1 MARARTGGS
10 VKPKLNILAYG
21 PTGAGK
27 SSILL
32 QMAYFKREDG
42 TPWRILLLDH
52 ESGGADEVIEELEA
66 HGIDTRNIYIV
77 YTQSIKETKD
87 YINKVRDHEPFYEL
101 DECGDETDD
110 IVKDAYGEQ
119 FVADAII
126 CDGTSVLKL
135 TNTQSLLDLSRKRN
149 KIKAEK
155 ANATAEEKFVAT
167 ANANLELKD
176 YSQLN
181 YAGQDLVLTLMAC
194 GAHVGI
200 TAREK
205 DEQITVQTDDGKT
218 TSVSTGKKTFD
229 SYKGMDYNVKTI
241 LRMFRDENDQVCCVV
256 EKDRTKRHPVGT
268 ILEDPSLLDWE
279 EVVSKGKG
287 HKDFVIK
294 NDLDKAIEADQKIFE
309 KQMLGADTTS
319 EPVKDTSADDI
330 AALRSGIKEA
340 IQKLSPVEKKAMQ
353 AKLADAGLPT
363 AYNKVTDTEVLAKIL
378 SIVTPA

>member
-1 MARARTGGS
+1 MARARSGGS

-27 SSILL
+27 SSLLL

-52 ESGGADEVIEELEA
+52 ESGGADEVIDELESN
-66 HGIDTRNIYIV
+66 GIDTRNIYIV

-101 DECGDETDD
+101 DDCGEETDE

-126 CDGTSVLKL
+126 TDGTSVLKL

-155 ANATAEEKFVAT
+155 SGATAEEKFVAT

-205 DEQITVQTDDGKT
+205 DETISIKGDDGKV
-218 TSVSTGKKTFD
+218 TSVATGKKTFD

-279 EVVSKGKG
+279 DVVAKGKG
-287 HKDFVIK
+287 NKDFVLK

-309 KQMLGADTTS
+309 KQMLGTDTTTDAA
-319 EPVKDTSADDI
+319 KDTAADDI
-330 AALRSGIKEA
+330 AALKTEIKEA
-340 IQKLSPVEKKAMQ
+340 IQKLSPPEKKEMQ
-353 AKLADAGLPT
+353 GKLTAEKLPT
-363 AYNKVTDTEVLAKIL
+363 AYNKVNSVDILTKIL
-378 SIVTPA
+378 EIVNG

>member
-1 MARARTGGS
+1 MARARNGGS

-27 SSILL
+27 SSLLL

-52 ESGGADEVIEELEA
+52 ESGGADEVIDELEN

-101 DECGDETDD
+101 DECGDETDE

-126 CDGTSVLKL
+126 TDGTSVLKL

-155 ANATAEEKFVAT
+155 SGATAEEKFVAT

-205 DEQITVQTDDGKT
+205 DETISVKGDDGKV
-218 TSVSTGKKTFD
+218 TSVATGKKTFD

-256 EKDRTKRHPVGT
+256 EKDRTKRYPVGT

-279 EVVSKGKG
+279 EVVTKGKG
-287 HKDFVIK
+287 NKDFVLK

-309 KQMLGADTTS
+309 KQMLGSDSAADTS
-319 EPVKDTSADDI
+319 NDTSAEEI
-330 AALRSGIKEA
+330 AALKAKIKAA
-340 IQKLSPVEKKAMQ
+340 IQNLSPVEKKEMQ
-353 AKLADAGLPT
+353 GKLTAAGLPT
-363 AYNKVTDTEVLAKIL
+363 AYTKVTETETLSKIL
-378 SIVTPA
+378 AIVTK

>member
-1 MARARTGGS
+1 MARARNGGS

-27 SSILL
+27 STILL

-42 TPWRILLLDH
+42 TPWRILFLDH
-52 ESGGADEVIEELEA
+52 ESGGADEAIEELEKN
-66 HGIDTRNIYIV
+66 GIDTRNIYIV

-101 DECGDETDD
+101 DEYGEETDE

-126 CDGTSVLKL
+126 TDGTSVLKL

-155 ANATAEEKFVAT
+155 SGATAEEKFVAT

-194 GAHVGI
+194 GVHVGI

-205 DEQITVQTDDGKT
+205 DEQVTVQTDDGKT
-218 TSVSTGKKTFD
+218 TSVYTGRKTFD

-241 LRMFRDENDQVCCVV
+241 LRMFRDEDDQVCCVV
-256 EKDRTKRHPVGT
+256 EKDRTKRYAAGT
-268 ILEDPSLLDWE
+268 VLEDPSLLDWE
-279 EVVSKGKG
+279 EVVTSGRGK
-287 HKDFVIK
+287 KEFVIK

-309 KQMLGADTTS
+309 KQMLGDDSAS
-319 EPVKDTSADDI
+319 EAAAPKNDNI
-330 AALRSGIKEA
+330 AELQAEIKA
-340 IQKLSPVEKKAMQ
+340 KVNGLSPVEKKAMKE
-353 AKLADAGLPT
+353 KLTKAELPT
-363 AYNKVTDTEVLAKIL
+363 AFNKVTDEDILKKIL
-378 SIVTPA
+378 EIVSE

>member
-1 MARARTGGS
+1 MARARSGGS

-27 SSILL
+27 STILL

-42 TPWRILLLDH
+42 SPWRILLIDN
-52 ESGGADEVIEELEA
+52 ESGGADEAIDELA
-66 HGIDTRNIYIV
+66 KNGIDPRNIYIV
-77 YTQSIKETKD
+77 YTQSIKETKE

-101 DECGDETDD
+101 DEYGDETDE

-126 CDGTSVLKL
+126 VDGTSVLKL

-155 ANATAEEKFVAT
+155 SGATAEEKFVAT

-194 GAHVGI
+194 GVHVGI

-205 DEQITVQTDDGKT
+205 DEQVTVQTDDGKT
-218 TSVSTGKKTFD
+218 TSVYTGKKTFD

-241 LRMFRDENDQVCCVV
+241 LRMFRDEDDQVCCAV
-256 EKDRTKRHPVGT
+256 EKDRTKRYPAGT

-279 EVVSKGKG
+279 EVVASGHGK
-287 HKDFVIK
+287 KDFVIK

-309 KQMLGADTTS
+309 KQMLGADSVEETAPTS
-319 EPVKDTSADDI
+319 NSSVADLQ
-330 AALRSGIKEA
+330 AEIKA
-340 IQKLSPVEKKAMQ
+340 KVNGLSPVEKKAMKD
-353 AKLADAGLPT
+353 KLIKANLPT
-363 AYNKVTDTEVLAKIL
+363 AFNKVTEETVLKRIL
-378 SIVTPA
+378 EIVSE

>member
-1 MARARTGGS
+1 MARARNGGS

-42 TPWRILLLDH
+42 TPWRILFLDH
-52 ESGGADEVIEELEA
+52 ESGGADEAIEELA
-66 HGIDTRNIYIV
+66 NNGIDTRNIYIV

-101 DECGDETDD
+101 DEYGEETDE

-126 CDGTSVLKL
+126 TDGTSVLKL

-155 ANATAEEKFVAT
+155 SGATAEERFVAT

-205 DEQITVQTDDGKT
+205 DEQISVQTEDGKV

-241 LRMFRDENDQVCCVV
+241 LRMFRDEDDQVCCVV
-256 EKDRTKRHPVGT
+256 EKDRTKRYPAGT
-268 ILEDPSLLDWE
+268 IIEDPSLLDWE
-279 EVVSKGKG
+279 EIVSSGHGK
-287 HKDFVIK
+287 KDFVIK

-309 KQMLGADTTS
+309 KQMLGDDSTKDEVENNNIADYQAVQAEIKS
-319 EPVKDTSADDI
+319 IVSA
-330 AALRSGIKEA
+330 
-340 IQKLSPVEKKAMQ
+340 LSPVAKKEMK
-353 AKLADAGLPT
+353 AKLEAAGLPIS
-363 AYNKVTDTEVLAKIL
+363 YNKVTDMEILNKIL
-378 SIVTPA
+378 EVVSA

>member
-1 MARARTGGS
+1 MARARSGGS

-27 SSILL
+27 STILL

-52 ESGGADEVIEELEA
+52 ESGGADEAIEELEKN
-66 HGIDTRNIYIV
+66 GIDTRNIYIV
-77 YTQSIKETKD
+77 YTQSVKETKD

-101 DECGDETDD
+101 DEYGDETDE

-126 CDGTSVLKL
+126 TDGTTVLKL

-155 ANATAEEKFVAT
+155 SGATAEEKFVAT

-205 DEQITVQTDDGKT
+205 DEQVTVQTDDGKT
-218 TSVSTGKKTFD
+218 TSVYTGKKTFD

-256 EKDRTKRHPVGT
+256 EKDRTKRYAAGT
-268 ILEDPSLLDWE
+268 VLEDPSLLDWE
-279 EVVSKGKG
+279 EIVTSGHGKR
-287 HKDFVIK
+287 DFVIK

-309 KQMLGADTTS
+309 KQMLGADSTP
-319 EPVKDTSADDI
+319 EV
-330 AALRSGIKEA
+330 AAPANNNVAELQAEIKA
-340 IQKLSPVEKKAMQ
+340 KVNGFNPVEKKAMKE
-353 AKLADAGLPT
+353 KLTKANLPT
-363 AYNKVTDTEVLAKIL
+363 AFNKVTDEGVLKQIL
-378 SIVTPA
+378 AIVSE

>member
-1 MARARTGGS
+1 MARARSGGS

-27 SSILL
+27 SSLLL

-52 ESGGADEVIEELEA
+52 ESGGADEVVEELEN

-101 DECGDETDD
+101 DECGDETDE

-126 CDGTSVLKL
+126 TDGTSVLKL

-155 ANATAEEKFVAT
+155 SGATAEEKFVAT

-200 TAREK
+200 SAREK
-205 DEQITVQTDDGKT
+205 DETITVKGEDGKVNT
-218 TSVSTGKKTFD
+218 VSTGKKTFD

-279 EVVSKGKG
+279 EVVTKGKG
-287 HKDFVIK
+287 NKDFVLK

-309 KQMLGADTTS
+309 KQMLGSDVATDT
-319 EPVKDTSADDI
+319 VKDTSAEDV
-330 AALRSGIKEA
+330 AALKAEIKAA
-340 IQKLSPVEKKAMQ
+340 ITKLSPVEKKEMQ
-353 AKLADAGLPT
+353 GKLTAAGLPT
-363 AYNKVTDTEVLAKIL
+363 AYTKVTETETLAKIL
-378 SIVTPA
+378 SIVAQ

>member
-1 MARARTGGS
+1 MARARSGGS

-21 PTGAGK
+21 PTGSGK
-27 SSILL
+27 STMLL
-32 QMAYFKREDG
+32 QMAYFKRDDG
-42 TPWRILLLDH
+42 TPWRILLMDV

-66 HGIDTRNIYIV
+66 NGIDTRNIYIV
-77 YTQSIKETKD
+77 YTQSVKETKD

-101 DECGDETDD
+101 DDCGDETDE

-119 FVADAII
+119 FVPDAII
-126 CDGTSVLKL
+126 IDGTSVLKL

-155 ANATAEEKFVAT
+155 ANATSEEKFVAT

-181 YAGQDLVLTLMAC
+181 YTGQDLVLTLMAC
-194 GAHVGI
+194 GVHVGI

-205 DEQITVQTDDGKT
+205 DETISVKGDDGKV
-218 TSVSTGKKTFD
+218 TSVATGKKTFD

-256 EKDRTKRHPVGT
+256 EKDRTKRHPVGA

-279 EVVSKGKG
+279 DVVAKGKG
-287 HKDFVIK
+287 NKDFVLK

-309 KQMLGADTTS
+309 KQMLGSDVTTDTTS
-319 EPVKDTSADDI
+319 DTSSTDI
-330 AALRSGIKEA
+330 AALKAEIKAA
-340 IQKLSPVEKKAMQ
+340 IQNLNPVEKKEMQ
-353 AKLADAGLPT
+353 GKLTAAGLPT
-363 AYNKVTDTEVLAKIL
+363 AYNKVTDSETLGKIL
-378 SIVTPA
+378 SIVAPK

>member
-1 MARARTGGS
+1 MARARSGGS

-32 QMAYFKREDG
+32 QMAYFKRDDG
-42 TPWRILLLDH
+42 TPWRILLIDN
-52 ESGGADEVIEELEA
+52 ESGGADEAVDELEN

-77 YTQSIKETKD
+77 YTQSVKETKD
-87 YINKVRDHEPFYEL
+87 YINKVRDREPFYEL
-101 DECGDETDD
+101 DEYGDETDE
-110 IVKDAYGEQ
+110 IVKDAYDEQ
-119 FVADAII
+119 FIADAII
-126 CDGTSVLKL
+126 VDGTSVLKL

-155 ANATAEEKFVAT
+155 SGATAEEKFVAT

-194 GAHVGI
+194 GVHVGI

-205 DEQITVQTDDGKT
+205 DEQISVQTEDGKT
-218 TSVSTGKKTFD
+218 TSVATGKKTFD

-256 EKDRTKRHPVGT
+256 EKDRTKRHAVGT
-268 ILEDPSLLDWE
+268 VLEDPSLLDWE

-287 HKDFVIK
+287 RKDFVIK

-309 KQMLGADTTS
+309 KQMLGSDYAS
-319 EPVKDTSADDI
+319 EPTTDTSTEDI
-330 AALRSGIKEA
+330 TAFKSEIKAAIS
-340 IQKLSPVEKKAMQ
+340 KLSPVEKKEMQ
-353 AKLADAGLPT
+353 GKLTAAGLPT
-363 AYNKVTDTEVLAKIL
+363 AYTKVADVEVLAKIL
-378 SIVTPA
+378 SIVAQ

>member
-1 MARARTGGS
+1 MARARNGGS

-27 SSILL
+27 STILL
-32 QMAYFKREDG
+32 NMAYFKREDG
-42 TPWRILLLDH
+42 TPWRILLIDN
-52 ESGGADEVIEELEA
+52 ESGGADEAIDELEKN
-66 HGIDTRNIYIV
+66 GIDTRNIYIV
-77 YTQSIKETKD
+77 YTQSVKETKD

-101 DECGDETDD
+101 DEYGDETDD

-126 CDGTSVLKL
+126 VDGTSVLKL

-155 ANATAEEKFVAT
+155 SGATAEEKFVAT

-181 YAGQDLVLTLMAC
+181 YSGQDLVLTLMAC

-205 DEQITVQTDDGKT
+205 DEQVTVQTDDGKT
-218 TSVSTGKKTFD
+218 TSVYTGKKTFD

-241 LRMFRDENDQVCCVV
+241 LRMFRDEDDQVCCVV
-256 EKDRTKRHPVGT
+256 EKDRTKRYAVGT
-268 ILEDPSLLDWE
+268 VLEDPSLLDWE
-279 EVVSKGKG
+279 EIVASGHGK
-287 HKDFVIK
+287 KDFVIK
-294 NDLDKAIEADQKIFE
+294 NDLDKAIEADQKVFE
-309 KQMLGADTTS
+309 KQMLGADAV
-319 EPVKDTSADDI
+319 EDD
-330 AALRSGIKEA
+330 ASSNNNNVAELQAEIKA
-340 IQKLSPVEKKAMQ
+340 KVNGLSPVEKKAMKE
-353 AKLADAGLPT
+353 KLTKAELPT
-363 AYNKVTDTEVLAKIL
+363 AFNKVTDEETLKKIL
-378 SIVTPA
+378 AIVSE

>member
-1 MARARTGGS
+1 MARARSGGS

-27 SSILL
+27 STILL

-42 TPWRILLLDH
+42 TPWRILFLDH
-52 ESGGADEVIEELEA
+52 ESGGADEAIEELEKN
-66 HGIDTRNIYIV
+66 GIDTRNIYIV

-101 DECGDETDD
+101 DEYGEETDE

-126 CDGTSVLKL
+126 TDGTSVLKL

-155 ANATAEEKFVAT
+155 SGATAEEKFVAT

-194 GAHVGI
+194 GVHVGI

-205 DEQITVQTDDGKT
+205 DETITVQTDDGKT
-218 TSVSTGKKTFD
+218 TTVSTGKKTFD

-241 LRMFRDENDQVCCVV
+241 LRMFRDEDDQVCCVV
-256 EKDRTKRHPVGT
+256 EKDRTKRYTAGT
-268 ILEDPSLLDWE
+268 VLEDPSLLDWE
-279 EVVSKGKG
+279 EVVSSGKGK
-287 HKDFVIK
+287 KEFVIK

-309 KQMLGADTTS
+309 KQMLGDDYSTEATS
-319 EPVKDTSADDI
+319 PKNDNVAELQAAIKSAVN
-330 AALRSGIKEA
+330 G
-340 IQKLSPVEKKAMQ
+340 LSPVEKKAMKE
-353 AKLADAGLPT
+353 KLTKAELPT
-363 AYNKVTDTEVLAKIL
+363 AYNKVTDEETLKKIL
-378 SIVTPA
+378 AIVSE

>member
-1 MARARTGGS
+1 MARARNGGS

-42 TPWRILLLDH
+42 TPWRILFLDH
-52 ESGGADEVIEELEA
+52 ERGGADEAIEELEKN
-66 HGIDTRNIYIV
+66 GIDTRNIYIV
-77 YTQSIKETKD
+77 YTQSVKETKD

-101 DECGDETDD
+101 DEYGEETDE

-126 CDGTSVLKL
+126 TDGTSVLKL

-155 ANATAEEKFVAT
+155 SGATAEEKFVAT

-194 GAHVGI
+194 GVHVGI

-205 DEQITVQTDDGKT
+205 DETITVQADDGKVT
-218 TSVSTGKKTFD
+218 TVSTGRKTFD

-241 LRMFRDENDQVCCVV
+241 LRMFRDEDDQVCCVV
-256 EKDRTKRHPVGT
+256 EKDRTKRHPAGT
-268 ILEDPSLLDWE
+268 VLEDPSLLDWE
-279 EVVSKGKG
+279 EIVSSGHGK
-287 HKDFVIK
+287 KNFVIK

-309 KQMLGADTTS
+309 KQMLGDDSASEATTAKNDNVA
-319 EPVKDTSADDI
+319 ELQAE
-330 AALRSGIKEA
+330 IKA
-340 IQKLSPVEKKAMQ
+340 KVNGLSPVEKKAMKE
-353 AKLADAGLPT
+353 KLTKAELPT
-363 AYNKVTDTEVLAKIL
+363 AFNKVTDEETLKKIL
-378 SIVTPA
+378 AIVSE

>member
-1 MARARTGGS
+1 MARARSGGS

-27 SSILL
+27 STILL

-42 TPWRILLLDH
+42 SPWRILFIDN
-52 ESGGADEVIEELEA
+52 ESGGADEAIDELA
-66 HGIDTRNIYIV
+66 KNGIDPRNIYII
-77 YTQSIKETKD
+77 YTQSIKETKE

-101 DECGDETDD
+101 DEYGDETDE
-110 IVKDAYGEQ
+110 IVKDAEGKQ
-119 FVADAII
+119 FIADAII
-126 CDGTSVLKL
+126 VDGTSVLKL

-155 ANATAEEKFVAT
+155 SGATAEEKFVAT

-194 GAHVGI
+194 GVHVGI

-205 DEQITVQTDDGKT
+205 DEQISVKTDDGKVT
-218 TSVSTGKKTFD
+218 TVSTGKKTFD

-241 LRMFRDENDQVCCVV
+241 LRMFRDEDDQVCCAV
-256 EKDRTKRHPVGT
+256 EKDRTKRYPAGT

-279 EVVSKGKG
+279 EVVSSGNGK
-287 HKDFVIK
+287 KEFVIK

-309 KQMLGADTTS
+309 KQMLGADSVEETAVTNS
-319 EPVKDTSADDI
+319 NNVADLQ
-330 AALRSGIKEA
+330 AEIKA
-340 IQKLSPVEKKAMQ
+340 KVNGLSPVEKKTMKD
-353 AKLADAGLPT
+353 KLTNANLPT
-363 AYNKVTDTEVLAKIL
+363 AFNKVTDEAVLKRIL
-378 SIVTPA
+378 AIVTE

>member
-1 MARARTGGS
+1 MARARIGGS

-27 SSILL
+27 STILL

-52 ESGGADEVIEELEA
+52 ESGGADEAIEELEKN
-66 HGIDTRNIYIV
+66 GIDTRNIYIV
-77 YTQSIKETKD
+77 YTQSVKETKD

-101 DECGDETDD
+101 DEYGDETDE

-119 FVADAII
+119 FVPDAII
-126 CDGTSVLKL
+126 TDGTSVLKL

-155 ANATAEEKFVAT
+155 SGATAEEKFVAT

-194 GAHVGI
+194 GVHVGI

-205 DEQITVQTDDGKT
+205 DEQVSVQTEDGKV
-218 TSVSTGKKTFD
+218 TSVYTGKKTFD

-241 LRMFRDENDQVCCVV
+241 LRMFRDEDDQVCCVV
-256 EKDRTKRHPVGT
+256 EKDRTKRYAAGT
-268 ILEDPSLLDWE
+268 VLEDPSLLDWE
-279 EVVSKGKG
+279 EVVSNGRGKR
-287 HKDFVIK
+287 DFVIK

-309 KQMLGADTTS
+309 KQMLGDDSAS
-319 EPVKDTSADDI
+319 ESAAPKNDNV
-330 AALRSGIKEA
+330 AELQAEIKA
-340 IQKLSPVEKKAMQ
+340 KVNGLSPVEKKSMKE
-353 AKLADAGLPT
+353 KLTKAELPT
-363 AYNKVTDTEVLAKIL
+363 AFNKVTDEEVLKKIL
-378 SIVTPA
+378 AIVSE

>member
-1 MARARTGGS
+1 MARARNGGS

-27 SSILL
+27 STILL
-32 QMAYFKREDG
+32 NMAYFKREDG
-42 TPWRILLLDH
+42 TPWRILLIDN
-52 ESGGADEVIEELEA
+52 ESGGADEAIDELEKN
-66 HGIDTRNIYIV
+66 GIDTRNIYIV
-77 YTQSIKETKD
+77 YTQSVKETKD

-101 DECGDETDD
+101 DEYGDETDD

-126 CDGTSVLKL
+126 VDGTSVLKL

-155 ANATAEEKFVAT
+155 SGATAEEKFVAT

-181 YAGQDLVLTLMAC
+181 YSGQDLVLTLMAC

-205 DEQITVQTDDGKT
+205 DEQVTVQTDDGKT
-218 TSVSTGKKTFD
+218 TSVYTGKKTFD

-241 LRMFRDENDQVCCVV
+241 LRMFRDDDDQVCCVV
-256 EKDRTKRHPVGT
+256 EKDRTKRYAVGT
-268 ILEDPSLLDWE
+268 VLEDPSLLDWE
-279 EVVSKGKG
+279 EIVASGHGK
-287 HKDFVIK
+287 KDFVIK
-294 NDLDKAIEADQKIFE
+294 NDLDKAIEADQKVFE
-309 KQMLGADTTS
+309 KQMLGDDVAS
-319 EPVKDTSADDI
+319 E
-330 AALRSGIKEA
+330 AAAPKNDNVAELQAEIKA
-340 IQKLSPVEKKAMQ
+340 KVNGLSPVEKKAMKE
-353 AKLADAGLPT
+353 KLTKANLPT
-363 AYNKVTDTEVLAKIL
+363 AFNKVTDEETLKKIL
-378 SIVTPA
+378 AIVSE

>member
-1 MARARTGGS
+1 MARARNGGS

-42 TPWRILLLDH
+42 TPWRILFLDH
-52 ESGGADEVIEELEA
+52 ESGGADEAIDELA
-66 HGIDTRNIYIV
+66 KNGIDTRNIYIV
-77 YTQSIKETKD
+77 YTQSVKETKD

-101 DECGDETDD
+101 DEYGEETDE

-126 CDGTSVLKL
+126 TDGTSVLKL

-155 ANATAEEKFVAT
+155 SGATAEEKFVAT

-194 GAHVGI
+194 GVHVGI

-205 DEQITVQTDDGKT
+205 DETITVQTDDGKT
-218 TSVSTGKKTFD
+218 TSVATGKKTFD

-241 LRMFRDENDQVCCVV
+241 LRMFRDEDDQVCCVV
-256 EKDRTKRHPVGT
+256 EKDRTKRYPAGT
-268 ILEDPSLLDWE
+268 VIEDPSLLDWE
-279 EVVSKGKG
+279 EVVTSGHGK
-287 HKDFVIK
+287 KDFVIR
-294 NDLDKAIEADQKIFE
+294 NDLDKAIEADQRIFE
-309 KQMLGADTTS
+309 KQMLGPDYVEESKASTN
-319 EPVKDTSADDI
+319 SADID
-330 AALRSGIKEA
+330 AIKAEIKTA
-340 IQKLSPVEKKAMQ
+340 VQKLNPVQKKEMQ
-353 AKLADAGLPT
+353 GKLKEAGLPIQ
-363 AYNKVTDTEVLAKIL
+363 YNKENDEEVLAKIL
-378 SIVTPA
+378 SIVSE

>member
-1 MARARTGGS
+1 MARARNGGS

-27 SSILL
+27 STLLL

-42 TPWRILLLDH
+42 TPWRILFLDH
-52 ESGGADEVIEELEA
+52 ESGGADEVIEELENN
-66 HGIDTRNIYIV
+66 GIDTRNIYIV

-101 DECGDETDD
+101 DEYGEETDE

-126 CDGTSVLKL
+126 TDGTSVLKL

-155 ANATAEEKFVAT
+155 SGATAEEKFVAT

-194 GAHVGI
+194 GVHVGI

-205 DEQITVQTDDGKT
+205 DEQVSVQTDDGKV
-218 TSVSTGKKTFD
+218 TSVYTGKKTFD

-241 LRMFRDENDQVCCVV
+241 LRMFRDEDDQVCCVV
-256 EKDRTKRHPVGT
+256 EKDRTKRYPAGT
-268 ILEDPSLLDWE
+268 VLEDPSLLDWE
-279 EVVSKGKG
+279 EVVASGRGK
-287 HKDFVIK
+287 KEFVIK

-309 KQMLGADTTS
+309 KQMLGDDSAS
-319 EPVKDTSADDI
+319 E
-330 AALRSGIKEA
+330 AAAPKNDNVAELQAAIKA
-340 IQKLSPVEKKAMQ
+340 AVNGLSPVDKKAMKE
-353 AKLADAGLPT
+353 KLTKAELPT
-363 AYNKVTDTEVLAKIL
+363 AFNKVTDEEVLKKIL
-378 SIVTPA
+378 AVVSE

>member
-1 MARARTGGS
+1 MARARSGGS
-10 VKPKLNILAYG
+10 VKPKLNIMAYG
-21 PTGAGK
+21 PTGSGK
-27 SSILL
+27 STILM
-32 QMAYFKREDG
+32 QMSYFKREDG
-42 TPWRILLLDH
+42 TPWRILLIDN
-52 ESGGADEVIEELEA
+52 ESGGADEVVEELENN
-66 HGIDTRNIYIV
+66 GIDTRNIYIV

-101 DECGDETDD
+101 DDCGEETDD

-119 FVADAII
+119 FVADAIVV
-126 CDGTSVLKL
+126 DGTSVLKL

-155 ANATAEEKFVAT
+155 SGATAEEKFVAT

-181 YAGQDLVLTLMAC
+181 YTGQDLVLTLMAC

-205 DEQITVQTDDGKT
+205 DETVQVKGDDGKVT
-218 TSVSTGKKTFD
+218 NVTTGKKTFD

-279 EVVSKGKG
+279 DVVTKGQG
-287 HKDFVIK
+287 NKDFVLK
-294 NDLDKAIEADQKIFE
+294 NDLDKAIEADYKIFE
-309 KQMLGADTTS
+309 KQMLGSDATPEKADTS
-319 EPVKDTSADDI
+319 ETDA
-330 AALRSGIKEA
+330 AALIAEIKAA
-340 IQKLSPVEKKAMQ
+340 IQKFNPVEKKEMQ
-353 AKLADAGLPT
+353 SKLTAAGLPT
-363 AYNKVTDTEVLAKIL
+363 AYNKVKDVETLGKIL
-378 SIVTPA
+378 SIVAK

>member
-1 MARARTGGS
+1 MARARNGGS

-42 TPWRILLLDH
+42 TPWRILFLDH
-52 ESGGADEVIEELEA
+52 ESGGADEAIEELEKN
-66 HGIDTRNIYIV
+66 GIDTRNIYIV
-77 YTQSIKETKD
+77 YTQSVKETKD

-101 DECGDETDD
+101 DEYGDETDE

-119 FVADAII
+119 FVPDAII
-126 CDGTSVLKL
+126 TDGTSVLKL

-155 ANATAEEKFVAT
+155 SGATAEEKFVAT

-194 GAHVGI
+194 GVHVGI

-205 DEQITVQTDDGKT
+205 DEQVTVQTEDGKT
-218 TSVSTGKKTFD
+218 ASVYTGKKTFD

-241 LRMFRDENDQVCCVV
+241 LRMFRDEDDQVCCVV
-256 EKDRTKRHPVGT
+256 EKDRTKRHPAGT
-268 ILEDPSLLDWE
+268 VLEDPSLLDWE
-279 EVVSKGKG
+279 EVVTSGHGK
-287 HKDFVIK
+287 KDFVIK

-309 KQMLGADTTS
+309 KQMLGDDAVS
-319 EPVKDTSADDI
+319 ESAAPKNDHV
-330 AALRSGIKEA
+330 AELQAEIKE
-340 IQKLSPVEKKAMQ
+340 KVNGLSPVQKKAMKE
-353 AKLADAGLPT
+353 KLTNAELPT
-363 AYNKVTDTEVLAKIL
+363 AFNKVTDEEVLKKIL
-378 SIVTPA
+378 AIVSE

>member
-1 MARARTGGS
+1 MARARNGGS

-27 SSILL
+27 STILL
-32 QMAYFKREDG
+32 NMAYFKREDG
-42 TPWRILLLDH
+42 TPWRILFIDN
-52 ESGGADEVIEELEA
+52 ESGGADEAIDELQKN
-66 HGIDTRNIYIV
+66 GIDTRNIYIV
-77 YTQSIKETKD
+77 YTQSVKETKD

-101 DECGDETDD
+101 DEYGDETDD

-126 CDGTSVLKL
+126 VDGTSVLKL

-155 ANATAEEKFVAT
+155 SGATAEEKFVAT

-205 DEQITVQTDDGKT
+205 DEQVTVQTDDGKT
-218 TSVSTGKKTFD
+218 TSVYTGKKTFD

-241 LRMFRDENDQVCCVV
+241 LRMFRDEDDQVCCVV
-256 EKDRTKRHPVGT
+256 EKDRTKRYPAGT
-268 ILEDPSLLDWE
+268 VLEDPSLLDWE
-279 EVVSKGKG
+279 EIVASGRGK
-287 HKDFVIK
+287 KDFVIK

-309 KQMLGADTTS
+309 KQMLGDDSVS
-319 EPVKDTSADDI
+319 E
-330 AALRSGIKEA
+330 AAVPKNDNVAELQAEIKA
-340 IQKLSPVEKKAMQ
+340 KVNGLSPVAKKAMKE
-353 AKLADAGLPT
+353 KLTKAELPT
-363 AYNKVTDTEVLAKIL
+363 AFNKVTDEEVLKQIL
-378 SIVTPA
+378 AIVSE

>member
-1 MARARTGGS
+1 MARARNGGS

-42 TPWRILLLDH
+42 TPWRILFLDH
-52 ESGGADEVIEELEA
+52 ESGGADEAIDELA
-66 HGIDTRNIYIV
+66 KNGIDTRNIYIV
-77 YTQSIKETKD
+77 YTQSVKETKD
-87 YINKVRDHEPFYEL
+87 YINKVRDREPFYEL
-101 DECGDETDD
+101 DEYGDETDE

-126 CDGTSVLKL
+126 TDGTSVLKL

-155 ANATAEEKFVAT
+155 SGATAEEKFVAT

-194 GAHVGI
+194 GVHVGI

-205 DEQITVQTDDGKT
+205 DEQVTVRTDDGKT
-218 TSVSTGKKTFD
+218 TSVYTGKKTFD

-241 LRMFRDENDQVCCVV
+241 LRMFRDEDDQVCCVV
-256 EKDRTKRHPVGT
+256 EKDRTKRHAVGT
-268 ILEDPSLLDWE
+268 VLEDPSLLDWE
-279 EVVSKGKG
+279 EIVTSGRGK
-287 HKDFVIK
+287 KDFVIK

-309 KQMLGADTTS
+309 KQMLGSDSTPET
-319 EPVKDTSADDI
+319 
-330 AALRSGIKEA
+330 AAPTNNNVAELQAEIKA
-340 IQKLSPVEKKAMQ
+340 KVNGLNPVEKKTMKE
-353 AKLADAGLPT
+353 KLTKANLPT
-363 AYNKVTDTEVLAKIL
+363 AFNKVTDEDIL
-378 SIVTPA
+378 QQILNIVSE

>member
-1 MARARTGGS
+1 MARARSGGS

-42 TPWRILLLDH
+42 TPWRILFLDH
-52 ESGGADEVIEELEA
+52 ESGGADEAIEELA
-66 HGIDTRNIYIV
+66 KNGIDTRNIYIV

-101 DECGDETDD
+101 DEYGDETDE

-126 CDGTSVLKL
+126 TDGTSVLKL

-155 ANATAEEKFVAT
+155 SGATAEEKFVAT

-194 GAHVGI
+194 GVHVGI

-205 DEQITVQTDDGKT
+205 DETISVQTDDGKV
-218 TSVSTGKKTFD
+218 TSVSTGRKTFD

-241 LRMFRDENDQVCCVV
+241 LRMFRDEDDQVCCVV
-256 EKDRTKRHPVGT
+256 EKDRTKRYAAGT
-268 ILEDPSLLDWE
+268 VLEDPSLLDWE
-279 EVVSKGKG
+279 EVVASGHGK
-287 HKDFVIK
+287 KDFVIK

-309 KQMLGADTTS
+309 KQMLGDDYTS
-319 EPVKDTSADDI
+319 ET
-330 AALRSGIKEA
+330 AAPKSDNVAELQAEIKA
-340 IQKLSPVEKKAMQ
+340 KVNGLSPVEKKTMKE
-353 AKLADAGLPT
+353 KLTKAELPT
-363 AYNKVTDTEVLAKIL
+363 AFNKVTDEETLKKIL
-378 SIVTPA
+378 AIVSE

>member
-1 MARARTGGS
+1 MARARNGGS

-42 TPWRILLLDH
+42 TPWRILFLDH
-52 ESGGADEVIEELEA
+52 ESGGADEAIDELA
-66 HGIDTRNIYIV
+66 KNGIDTRNIYIV
-77 YTQSIKETKD
+77 YTQSVKETKD
-87 YINKVRDHEPFYEL
+87 YINKVRDREPFYEL
-101 DECGDETDD
+101 DEYGDETDE

-126 CDGTSVLKL
+126 TDGTSVLKL

-155 ANATAEEKFVAT
+155 SGATAEEKFVAT

-194 GAHVGI
+194 GVHVGI

-205 DEQITVQTDDGKT
+205 DEQVTVRTDDGKT
-218 TSVSTGKKTFD
+218 TSVYTGKKTFD

-241 LRMFRDENDQVCCVV
+241 LRMFRDEDDQVCCVV
-256 EKDRTKRHPVGT
+256 EKDRTKRHAVGT
-268 ILEDPSLLDWE
+268 VLEDPSLLDWE
-279 EVVSKGKG
+279 EIVTSGRGK
-287 HKDFVIK
+287 KDFVIK

-309 KQMLGADTTS
+309 KQMLGSDSIPET
-319 EPVKDTSADDI
+319 
-330 AALRSGIKEA
+330 AAPTNNNVAELQAEIKA
-340 IQKLSPVEKKAMQ
+340 KVNGLNPVEKKTMKE
-353 AKLADAGLPT
+353 KLTKANLPT
-363 AYNKVTDTEVLAKIL
+363 AFNKVTDEDIL
-378 SIVTPA
+378 QQILNIVSE

>member
-1 MARARTGGS
+1 MARARSGGS

-27 SSILL
+27 SSLLL

-52 ESGGADEVIEELEA
+52 ESGGADEVIDELEN

-101 DECGDETDD
+101 DDCGDETDE

-126 CDGTSVLKL
+126 TDGTSVLKL

-155 ANATAEEKFVAT
+155 SGATAEEKFVAT

-205 DEQITVQTDDGKT
+205 DETISVKGDDGKV
-218 TSVSTGKKTFD
+218 TSVATGKKTFD

-256 EKDRTKRHPVGT
+256 EKDRTKRYPVGT

-279 EVVSKGKG
+279 EVVTKGKG
-287 HKDFVIK
+287 NKDFVLK

-309 KQMLGADTTS
+309 KQMLGSDTAADTS
-319 EPVKDTSADDI
+319 NDTSAEEI
-330 AALRSGIKEA
+330 AAIKAKIKAA
-340 IQKLSPVEKKAMQ
+340 IQNLSPVEKKEMQ
-353 AKLADAGLPT
+353 GKLTAAGLPT
-363 AYNKVTDTEVLAKIL
+363 AYTKVTDTETLSKIL
-378 SIVTPA
+378 AIVAK

>member
-1 MARARTGGS
+1 MARARSGGS

-27 SSILL
+27 STLLL

-42 TPWRILLLDH
+42 TPWRILFLDH
-52 ESGGADEVIEELEA
+52 ESGGADEVIEELDKN
-66 HGIDTRNIYIV
+66 GIDTRNIYIV

-101 DECGDETDD
+101 DECGDETDEV
-110 IVKDAYGEQ
+110 VKDAYGEQ
-119 FVADAII
+119 FVPDAII
-126 CDGTSVLKL
+126 TDGTSVLKL

-155 ANATAEEKFVAT
+155 SGATAEEKFVAT

-194 GAHVGI
+194 GVHVGI

-205 DEQITVQTDDGKT
+205 DEQITVKTDDGKT
-218 TSVSTGKKTFD
+218 TTVSTGKKTFD

-241 LRMFRDENDQVCCVV
+241 LRMFRDEDDQVCCVV

-279 EVVSKGKG
+279 EVVSNGRGK
-287 HKDFVIK
+287 KDFVIK

-309 KQMLGADTTS
+309 KQMLGGDNTTEAAAPKNDNIS
-319 EPVKDTSADDI
+319 ELQSAI
-330 AALRSGIKEA
+330 KAAVNG
-340 IQKLSPVEKKAMQ
+340 LSPVEKKAMKE
-353 AKLADAGLPT
+353 KLTDAELPT
-363 AYNKVTDTEVLAKIL
+363 AFNKVTDEEVLKKIL
-378 SIVTPA
+378 SIVSK

>member
-1 MARARTGGS
+1 
-10 VKPKLNILAYG
+10 
-21 PTGAGK
+21 
-27 SSILL
+27 
-32 QMAYFKREDG
+32 MAYFKRDDG
-42 TPWRILLLDH
+42 TPWRILLIDN
-52 ESGGADEVIEELEA
+52 ESGGADEAVDELEN

-77 YTQSIKETKD
+77 YTQSVKETKD
-87 YINKVRDHEPFYEL
+87 YINKVRDREPFYEL
-101 DECGDETDD
+101 DEYGDETDE
-110 IVKDAYGEQ
+110 IVKDAYDEQ

-126 CDGTSVLKL
+126 VDGTSVLKL

-155 ANATAEEKFVAT
+155 SGATAEEKFVAT

-194 GAHVGI
+194 GVHVGI

-205 DEQITVQTDDGKT
+205 DEQISVQTEDGKT
-218 TSVSTGKKTFD
+218 TSVATGKKTFD

-256 EKDRTKRHPVGT
+256 EKDRTKRHAVGT
-268 ILEDPSLLDWE
+268 VLEDPSLLDWE

-287 HKDFVIK
+287 RKDFVIK

-309 KQMLGADTTS
+309 KQMLGSDYAS
-319 EPVKDTSADDI
+319 EPKPDTSAEDI
-330 AALRSGIKEA
+330 ATLKSEIKAA
-340 IQKLSPVEKKAMQ
+340 ISKLSPVEKKEMQ
-353 AKLADAGLPT
+353 GKLTAAGLPT
-363 AYNKVTDTEVLAKIL
+363 AYNKVADPETLAKIL
-378 SIVTPA
+378 SIVAPK

>member
-1 MARARTGGS
+1 MARARSGGS

-21 PTGAGK
+21 PTGSGK
-27 SSILL
+27 STILL

-52 ESGGADEVIEELEA
+52 ESGGADEAIEELEKN
-66 HGIDTRNIYIV
+66 GIDTRNIYIV
-77 YTQSIKETKD
+77 YTQSVKETKD

-101 DECGDETDD
+101 DEYGDETDEV
-110 IVKDAYGEQ
+110 VKDAYGEQ
-119 FVADAII
+119 FVPDAII
-126 CDGTSVLKL
+126 TDGTSVLKL

-155 ANATAEEKFVAT
+155 SGATAEEKFVAT

-194 GAHVGI
+194 GVHVGI

-205 DEQITVQTDDGKT
+205 DETITVQTDDGKT
-218 TSVSTGKKTFD
+218 ATVSTGKKTFD

-241 LRMFRDENDQVCCVV
+241 LRMFRDEDDNVCCVV
-256 EKDRTKRHPVGT
+256 EKDRTKRHAAGT
-268 ILEDPSLLDWE
+268 VLEDPSLLDWE
-279 EVVSKGKG
+279 EVVTSGNGK
-287 HKDFVIK
+287 KEFVIK

-309 KQMLGADTTS
+309 KQMLGDDSTS
-319 EPVKDTSADDI
+319 EEVAQKDNNVAELQ
-330 AALRSGIKEA
+330 AEIKA
-340 IQKLSPVEKKAMQ
+340 KVNSLSPVEKKAMKE
-353 AKLADAGLPT
+353 KLTKAELPT
-363 AYNKVTDTEVLAKIL
+363 AFNKVTDEEVLKQIL
-378 SIVTPA
+378 AVVSE